1 MLAKAVGQSTLI
13 NLTLPL
19 REQARSHIGNAAQQ
33 EMIMSSTK
41 DPCISLCKF
50 DDDICIGCGRS
61 KREIKA
67 WKKLDKDDKRTVLA
81 EAALRL
87 IKLGATGRRKK
98 R

>member
-1 MLAKAVGQSTLI
+1 M
-13 NLTLPL
+13 N
-19 REQARSHIGNAAQQ
+19 
-33 EMIMSSTK
+33 STK

-50 DDDICIGCGRS
+50 DADICIGCGRS

-67 WKKLDKDDKRTVLA
+67 WKKLDNDDKRVVLA